1 MNPGSLAAK
10 AGLRNHHTD
19 TKSSPYPALVCVI
32 VSGNVSQ
39 VVILEL
45 ASKVAEDVARLWA
58 EGRPV
63 EGENS
68 KTQEPVQ
75 RPEGKEGKRELS
87 R

>member
-45 ASKVAEDVARLWA
+45 ASNVADDVAKLRA
-58 EGRPV
+58 HAKPRER
-63 EGENS
+63 EKS
-68 KTQEPVQ
+68 RTQEPVQ
-75 RPEGKEGKRELS
+75 RPEGKEGRRELS